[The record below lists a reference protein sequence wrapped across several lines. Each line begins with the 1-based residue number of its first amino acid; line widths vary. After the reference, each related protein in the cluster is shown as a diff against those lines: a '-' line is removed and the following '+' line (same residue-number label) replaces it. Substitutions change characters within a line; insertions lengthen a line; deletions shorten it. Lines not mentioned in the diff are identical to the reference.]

1 MIQGSGVSIW
11 RRTGVA
17 IQVNR
22 TLSRVDGQPT
32 IVIAA
37 YAFVLAAW
45 SVRRHLKGYD
55 R

>member
-17 IQVNR
+17 QVNR
-22 TLSRVDGQPT
+22 TFSRVDGQPT

-45 SVRRHLKGYD
+45 SVRRYLKGYD